1 MSKTEMTANALIHP
15 ALNFFTQRV
24 TVFFWVSSV
33 QTVTFCKFVG
43 KQEKSLL
50 SPCVSLLSVVSVCER
65 HATVE
70 NDFTVMY
77 LTVGA
82 SFFLFG
88 ATLYSCLSVRSFLS
102 ALPRHVTPPPLPLP
116 TAENHNQLF
125 ALSVLHFATAAL
137 VKYTPW
143 FFVQTTLQF
152 ISSLLSSLAICYFSC
167 YFSYLQKKKRKK
179 MGCAINPCSFPMEPL
194 VKYCSFFTFWYF
206 ILHIADFR
214 V

>member
-1 MSKTEMTANALIHP
+1 
-15 ALNFFTQRV
+15 
-24 TVFFWVSSV
+24 
-33 QTVTFCKFVG
+33 
-43 KQEKSLL
+43 
-50 SPCVSLLSVVSVCER
+50 
-65 HATVE
+65 
-70 NDFTVMY
+70 MY

-167 YFSYLQKKKRKK
+167 YFSYLQKKKKRKK

-194 VKYCSFFTFWYF
+194 VKYCSFFHFLIFYPTYSKFQSLIYLVTLAITLILFWPVVRCIYTGWLEIVIYISRTWVSGSQLMLWKLSGGGRKQQQRLAHTQPTNHLF
-206 ILHIADFR
+206 
-214 V
+214 

>member
-1 MSKTEMTANALIHP
+1 
-15 ALNFFTQRV
+15 
-24 TVFFWVSSV
+24 
-33 QTVTFCKFVG
+33 
-43 KQEKSLL
+43 
-50 SPCVSLLSVVSVCER
+50 
-65 HATVE
+65 
-70 NDFTVMY
+70 MY

-125 ALSVLHFATAAL
+125 ALSVLHFATATL

-167 YFSYLQKKKRKK
+167 YFSYLK

-194 VKYCSFFTFWYF
+194 VKYCSFFHFLIFYPTYSKFQSLIYLVTLAITLILFWPVVRCIYTGWLEIVIYISRTWVSGSQLMLWKLSGGGRKQQQRLAHTQPTNHLF
-206 ILHIADFR
+206 
-214 V
+214 

>member
-1 MSKTEMTANALIHP
+1 M
-15 ALNFFTQRV
+15 
-24 TVFFWVSSV
+24 SSV

-152 ISSLLSSLAICYFSC
+152 ISSLLSSLAICYFS
-167 YFSYLQKKKRKK
+167 YLQKKKKK
-179 MGCAINPCSFPMEPL
+179 KNGMC
-194 VKYCSFFTFWYF
+194 
-206 ILHIADFR
+206 D
-214 V
+214 

>member
-1 MSKTEMTANALIHP
+1 
-15 ALNFFTQRV
+15 
-24 TVFFWVSSV
+24 
-33 QTVTFCKFVG
+33 
-43 KQEKSLL
+43 
-50 SPCVSLLSVVSVCER
+50 
-65 HATVE
+65 
-70 NDFTVMY
+70 MY

-167 YFSYLQKKKRKK
+167 YFSYLK

-194 VKYCSFFTFWYF
+194 VKYCSFFHFLIFYPTYSKFQSLIYLVTLAITLILFWPVVRCIYTGWLEIVIYISRTWVSGSQLMLWKLSGGGRKQQQRLAHTQPTNHLF
-206 ILHIADFR
+206 
-214 V
+214 